1 LGGGPNTLW
10 PPNQIIGGAMAPL
23 SRPHVI
29 ERVLWLA
36 ESDQGDVMN
45 VVFSIDVINQEKS
58 YITGRRHSL
67 ACRRT
72 DLNEW
77 KDALLTA
84 RSAPFARRVSIRDVR
99 ALNDNWFIARL
110 KPGGLSCKFT

>member
-1 LGGGPNTLW
+1 VNDVR
-10 PPNQIIGGAMAPL
+10 ND
-23 SRPHVI
+23 I

-45 VVFSIDVINQEKS
+45 VVYSIDVINQEKS